1 MGAGPGTHGAAM
13 IYQNFDLE
21 IIRSYNGDRLTARVL
36 DSPQGDCPLVEVK
49 WPFDAEQESK
59 VLGQIYGDLKQ
70 RRGRSASETS
80 VADFG
85 AKLFDAIFSGDI
97 EHLYRSSLDT
107 AHRAGQG
114 LRVRLRLPDDSD
126 LHGRPWEFLFDT
138 ESKEFLAVREHTP
151 LVRYLPVAQP
161 IPPITVEG
169 PLRVL
174 VAVSAPTDYPRLD
187 TSREWTILRDALDA
201 PIVAGQIELRR
212 VPGRCT
218 FDNLRDSLRHFG
230 AHIFHFVGHGVPGA
244 LVLDQESGKGI
255 EMEATHLRAAFP
267 IGALPRLIVLNS
279 CSGAISEGLP
289 FSGLAQGFLRQGVP
303 AVVAM
308 QASITDDAATI
319 FTRYFYR
326 DLVEIGAVDTSL
338 TEARLRMQ
346 VNGHPIE
353 WGTPVLY
360 MRALSGQLFQPA
372 SAPDVRPV
380 ARKRLDEPPAWE
392 DRAPARA
399 EPAPSHA
406 RKPSPAPEPQGA
418 PPPPPEP
425 GTGVKRRPRTV
436 KDKAGAPASRPGS
449 ASASGP
455 GAEPAAPTV
464 PERAVTPP
472 ARPAPKPP
480 PAAPK
485 NMSPPVEAPKPV
497 PVAMPTPAPVAKS
510 ITPDVPAADRM
521 PPRRHEPIVG
531 EPVIQPPIPPAA
543 QPPKTSPVFT
553 FEPEPGQPALREEA
567 GTARP
572 TSSMRGTAPAS
583 AIDFSRTRIYALAA
597 GGLVVA
603 LAIAAGVWKGRS
615 ASTPSQP
622 AVQEMTPAPIAEA
635 ERERTRETTQAT
647 TAAPLPAPAQPVP
660 KLEPKLEPDV
670 RPKVLASKPAPV
682 PSSVA
687 VDKPRPAPRPPVTAP
702 VDKCA
707 SLDPAERGV
716 DCLWRDQPQSETAN
730 EIPSEE

>member
-1 MGAGPGTHGAAM
+1 MRMGAGSRPHGVAM

-70 RRGRSASETS
+70 RRGRSASENS
-80 VADFG
+80 VVDFG

-114 LRVRLRLPDDSD
+114 LRVRLRLPDDSE

-161 IPPITVEG
+161 IPPIMVEG

-187 TSREWTILRDALDA
+187 TSREWSILRDALDA

-255 EMEATHLRAAFP
+255 EMQATHLRSAFP
-267 IGALPRLIVLNS
+267 SGALPRLIVLNS

-289 FSGLAQGFLRQGVP
+289 FSGLAQGFLKQGVP

-360 MRALSGQLFQPA
+360 MRALSGQLFQPT
-372 SAPDVRPV
+372 SAPDARPGG
-380 ARKRLDEPPAWE
+380 RKRPEEAPAWT
-392 DRAPARA
+392 DSAPSHD
-399 EPAPSHA
+399 EPAPAHA
-406 RKPSPAPEPQGA
+406 RKPGIAPEPQGA
-418 PPPPPEP
+418 PPPEP
-425 GTGVKRRPRTV
+425 GAGVRRRQKNV
-436 KDKAGAPASRPGS
+436 KDKAGAPAH
-449 ASASGP
+449 
-455 GAEPAAPTV
+455 
-464 PERAVTPP
+464 
-472 ARPAPKPP
+472 PAPQPP
-480 PAAPK
+480 PAVPK
-485 NMSPPVEAPKPV
+485 NVPPPVGAAK
-497 PVAMPTPAPVAKS
+497 PAPAPAPAPAAKS
-510 ITPDVPAADRM
+510 AAPDAPADERTPSH
-521 PPRRHEPIVG
+521 RHEPIVG
-531 EPVIQPPIPPAA
+531 EPAIAPAIPPLV
-543 QPPKTSPVFT
+543 PPVKPAPVFT
-553 FEPEPGQPALREEA
+553 LEPEPERPALQEEPS
-567 GTARP
+567 TP
-572 TSSMRGTAPAS
+572 WSTSTTRGPAPAF

-603 LAIAAGVWKGRS
+603 LAIAAGVWHGR
-615 ASTPSQP
+615 APPRPSQP
-622 AVQEMTPAPIAEA
+622 TLPETAPAPVAQAEKMQQTA
-635 ERERTRETTQAT
+635 PPTQ
-647 TAAPLPAPAQPVP
+647 AAPLPAPAQPAAP
-660 KLEPKLEPDV
+660 KPDV
-670 RPKVLASKPAPV
+670 RPQALANKPAPS
-682 PSSVA
+682 PRSA
-687 VDKPRPAPRPPVTAP
+687 GVDKARSPPTAPVTAP

-707 SLDPAERGV
+707 SLDPGERSV

>member
-1 MGAGPGTHGAAM
+1 MGAGSRTHGAAM

-21 IIRSYNGDRLTARVL
+21 IIRSYDGDRLTARVL
-36 DSPQGDCPLVEVK
+36 DSPQGDSPLVEVK

-85 AKLFDAIFSGDI
+85 AKLFDAIFCGDI
-97 EHLYRSSLDT
+97 EHLYRSSLNT

-114 LRVRLRLPDDSD
+114 LRVRLRLADDSE

-187 TSREWTILRDALDA
+187 TSREWSILRDALDA
-201 PIVAGQIELRR
+201 PIVSGQIELRR
-212 VPGRCT
+212 VPGHCT

-244 LVLDQESGKGI
+244 LILDQESGKGI
-255 EMEATHLRAAFP
+255 EMQATHLRAAFP
-267 IGALPRLIVLNS
+267 SGALPRLIVLNS
-279 CSGAISEGLP
+279 CSGAMSDGLP

-308 QASITDDAATI
+308 QASITDEAATI

-372 SAPDVRPV
+372 SVPDARPAGWKRPEEAPAWTERPP
-380 ARKRLDEPPAWE
+380 AHDEPVPA
-392 DRAPARA
+392 
-399 EPAPSHA
+399 HA
-406 RKPSPAPEPQGA
+406 RKPGIAPEPQGA
-418 PPPPPEP
+418 PPPEP
-425 GTGVKRRPRTV
+425 GTGARRRQKNVKE
-436 KDKAGAPASRPGS
+436 KGGAL
-449 ASASGP
+449 
-455 GAEPAAPTV
+455 
-464 PERAVTPP
+464 
-472 ARPAPKPP
+472 ARPAPQPP
-480 PAAPK
+480 PAVPK
-485 NMSPPVEAPKPV
+485 NVPPPIETPKPA
-497 PVAMPTPAPVAKS
+497 PAAMPMPTPAAKS
-510 ITPDVPAADRM
+510 DVPDTPADART
-521 PPRRHEPIVG
+521 PSHRHEPIVG
-531 EPVIQPPIPPAA
+531 EPAIPPTI
-543 QPPKTSPVFT
+543 PPFVPPAKPVPVFT
-553 FEPEPGQPALREEA
+553 LDPEPERPELQEQA
-567 GTARP
+567 GTTRP
-572 TSSMRGTAPAS
+572 TSSTRGPAPAF
-583 AIDFSRTRIYALAA
+583 AIDFSRIRIYALAA
-597 GGLVVA
+597 GGLGVA
-603 LAIAAGVWKGRS
+603 LAIAAGIWHGRS
-615 ASTPSQP
+615 PSTP
-622 AVQEMTPAPIAEA
+622 
-635 ERERTRETTQAT
+635 ETTPTPLAETGKIQKTAPAT
-647 TAAPLPAPAQPVP
+647 AAVTSSSPTPSAGPEAAPLPAPS
-660 KLEPKLEPDV
+660 PDV
-670 RPKVLASKPAPV
+670 RPPAPARKPAPSPRIADV
-682 PSSVA
+682 G
-687 VDKPRPAPRPPVTAP
+687 KTRPAPKPPVTAP

-707 SLDPAERGV
+707 NLDLGERSV
-716 DCLWRDQPQSETAN
+716 ECLWRDQHRSETAN